1 MPRTQNNLTFSQLRV
16 GLFVLIALAVL
27 GFLILNSTG
36 EFNPFEKKLHLKAR
50 FVTAD
55 GLREGAEV
63 QLAGVTIGKVDEVKF
78 LPPDSPEDE
87 KIEARISV
95 AQALDGQ
102 PISERIR
109 TDSLAQLVALSVLGN
124 DKMIN
129 ITPGTVKGSPVS
141 ENHVLTSS
149 AAISINQL
157 TSTGNDL
164 LQQINKIAVPAN
176 EILNKANRG
185 EGSMGRFINDES
197 FYNNLDATLTES
209 RATILKLQTTLDKV
223 NRGEGSAGKILNDP
237 ELYNSLNKTV
247 AQLEGISQDLRAGK
261 GTAGKF
267 LTDEAIYNET
277 RAAIQDLRNTMRD
290 LKPTFDNLNKISAN
304 AELIIG
310 DLNQGKG
317 SAGKI
322 LKDEQLYEEAK
333 STLAKFNSTSEK
345 LNNLLSDMQNGK
357 GTLGK
362 FVTDETFYNNINQTA
377 SNLNQLSSE
386 STKLIY
392 DFRQNPK
399 KFLRIKVSL
408 F

>member
-95 AQALDGQ
+95 AQELDGQ
-102 PISERIR
+102 AISERIR

-209 RATILKLQTTLDKV
+209 KATILKLQTTLDKV

-277 RAAIQDLRNTMRD
+277 RAAIQDLRNTMRE
-290 LKPTFDNLNKISAN
+290 LKPTFGQS
-304 AELIIG
+304 
-310 DLNQGKG
+310 Q
-317 SAGKI
+317 
-322 LKDEQLYEEAK
+322 Q
-333 STLAKFNSTSEK
+333 
-345 LNNLLSDMQNGK
+345 
-357 GTLGK
+357 
-362 FVTDETFYNNINQTA
+362 
-377 SNLNQLSSE
+377 
-386 STKLIY
+386 
-392 DFRQNPK
+392 DFRECRTDHRRPQSRK
-399 KFLRIKVSL
+399 RFRRKDIEGRTALRRSQKHARKV
-408 F
+408 